1 MAKPTI
7 ELMRFTH
14 PDGHNRY
21 AVRVTNDINVQV
33 FLTPTGTY
41 ATEDEFGQVPTNV
54 LDTFN
59 ICVNRMNS
67 FKAKLAADA
76 EVVTEEQVKAET
88 LIGANKDAHSSD
100 DPYHGFD
107 LGTERISMTAPTA
120 RALSKS
126 IKPMAF
132 RELDKLTAEAA
143 LNAQATAIHNSLLG
157 AQVGDVV
164 MNPNGEM
171 QVVVPKTDS

>member
-1 MAKPTI
+1 MAKPTV

-14 PDGHNRY
+14 PEGHNRY
-21 AVRVTNDINVQV
+21 AVRVTNDSNVQV

-100 DPYHGFD
+100 DPYEGMD
-107 LGTERISMTAPTA
+107 LGTESISIPTPTLGGTFSKKPTY
-120 RALSKS
+120 RALEQL
-126 IKPMAF
+126 A
-132 RELDKLTAEAA
+132 TADV
-143 LNAQATAIHNSLLG
+143 LNAHALATHNNLLG

-164 MNPNGEM
+164 MNKEGDL
-171 QVVVPKTDS
+171 QIVVPKTDS